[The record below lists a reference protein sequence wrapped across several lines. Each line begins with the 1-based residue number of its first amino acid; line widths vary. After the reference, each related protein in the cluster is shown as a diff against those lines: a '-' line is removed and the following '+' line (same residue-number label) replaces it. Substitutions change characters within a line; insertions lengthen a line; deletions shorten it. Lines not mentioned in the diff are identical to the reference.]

1 MIKALAISKLSLEV
15 PLGRSGIARK
25 LSTVGSTFDLQC
37 IAINISL
44 LLIIRCQHSNRLLLG
59 WEASTL
65 PIEPSMKCLCAKCLH
80 LKGVGREIFE
90 PICAPDKQAEVFLNM
105 VSISPRYSI
114 TKLSPRCATYRGAEI
129 NCTLRKQ
136 NRILH
141 LSKVAFKETIRRNPF
156 RGKRIYHERK
166 DMKYNMLVC
175 VLLMR

>member
-25 LSTVGSTFDLQC
+25 LSTVGLTFDLQC

-166 DMKYNMLVC
+166 DMKYNMLVY
-175 VLLMR
+175 